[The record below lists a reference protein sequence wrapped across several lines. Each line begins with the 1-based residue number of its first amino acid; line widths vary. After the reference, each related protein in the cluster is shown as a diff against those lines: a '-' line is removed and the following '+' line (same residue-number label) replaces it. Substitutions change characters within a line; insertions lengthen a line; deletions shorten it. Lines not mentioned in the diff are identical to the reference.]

1 MHQWEQSLFVL
12 TTVMST
18 NASAPRAV
26 VDAGMKAVSLDSGP
40 PVVYSSIDASALPP
54 LEYQPGG
61 DEHGILAPTG
71 DSEIPMPAL
80 DQKLLLTP
88 GHCDPTV
95 NMYDFI
101 VGFRNGVVETVW
113 TVEAR
118 GPGN

>member
-1 MHQWEQSLFVL
+1 MFVL

-18 NASAPRAV
+18 NSSAPRAV

-40 PVVYSSIDASALPP
+40 PVVFSSIDANALPP

-61 DEHGILAPTG
+61 DEHGILVPVG

-80 DQKLLLTP
+80 DQRLLLTP

-101 VGFRNGVVETVW
+101 VGFRNGVVEAVW
-113 TVEAR
+113 TIEAR